1 MNDSNNSL
9 IFSHEQDVDG
19 LFSAAVL
26 RMTYPHSEV
35 ILTNYGFQNMLAAKN
50 KILSFTQSHDLG
62 TIIISDIG
70 VNYESYL
77 PVYEALSTSEQRGF
91 SNIWIDHHVWPEGME
106 EKFSPICEM
115 VLCSGSEMGKDGLK
129 KCATELCVERFA
141 PANSDAKTLG
151 CIAHRTDFPESPKF
165 PLPPLTSLISYYL
178 GKKELNH
185 KLYSVILDN
194 ASRGILWNTEMQED
208 MIEASRLI
216 DESIT
221 TSIGSMVTKEFIL
234 NPPGATEQARTLR
247 LGIVRADSFVSRSLL
262 LGKIIDESEIDLAIA
277 YTPDGK
283 LSVRRRH
290 DVTEEGLQIDC
301 SKVAAAFRE
310 GGGHPGAAGGFL
322 NTTIKQNSDDAAINE
337 IERAVKDYFEKQ
349 QQDNKITG

>member
-1 MNDSNNSL
+1 
-9 IFSHEQDVDG
+9 
-19 LFSAAVL
+19 
-26 RMTYPHSEV
+26 
-35 ILTNYGFQNMLAAKN
+35 MLAVKN

-77 PVYEALSTSEQRGF
+77 PIYEALITSEQRGF

-115 VLCSGSEMGKDGLK
+115 VLCSGSKIGKDELK
-129 KCATELCVERFA
+129 KCATELCIERFA
-141 PANSDAKTLG
+141 
-151 CIAHRTDFPESPKF
+151 FPESPKF

-221 TSIGSMVTKEFIL
+221 RSIGSMVTKEFIL
-234 NPPGATEQARTLR
+234 NPPGATEQGRTLR
-247 LGIVRADSFVSRSLL
+247 LGIVKADSFVSRSLL
-262 LGKIIDESEIDLAIA
+262 LGKIIDECEIDLAIA
-277 YTPDGK
+277 YTPDSK
-283 LSVRRRH
+283 LSVRRGH

-322 NTTIKQNSDDAAINE
+322 NTTIKQNGDRAAINE
-337 IERAVKDYFEKQ
+337 IERTVKNYFEKQ
-349 QQDNKITG
+349 